1 MAPTYDYDNFYASA
15 LKEGMKVRTIPNRRN
30 ITKRADMENPHKLYD
45 FHQAAGNAPN
55 ALIAGPARPQAQRAA
70 TLHNASSNLVKLP
83 AELRTVVWRL
93 VLPFRPRSIPFTSDG
108 YHDKLMNPLTLDQ
121 AATRHHEPALLQ
133 VCTEIREEAAA
144 LYCKQA
150 TPMAHEPPLLTSD
163 LLANAFAPIDGNHS
177 FVLRHPF
184 VSLNALSV
192 ELWLRNLSTY
202 ALPVVRFARNIEF
215 RLAMPF
221 EHTCA
226 TLTATPSS
234 TQPARPTKR
243 RCRVVTASRSAKQ
256 SAAVWFRLLGERYY
270 VYVKIERCTACT
282 CEKEMFRA
290 EIEEPYQALMGMVLE
305 RFGERVIEAS
315 GSSPVVSLD
324 RR

>member
-144 LYCKQA
+144 LYY
-150 TPMAHEPPLLTSD
+150 
-163 LLANAFAPIDGNHS
+163 GNHS